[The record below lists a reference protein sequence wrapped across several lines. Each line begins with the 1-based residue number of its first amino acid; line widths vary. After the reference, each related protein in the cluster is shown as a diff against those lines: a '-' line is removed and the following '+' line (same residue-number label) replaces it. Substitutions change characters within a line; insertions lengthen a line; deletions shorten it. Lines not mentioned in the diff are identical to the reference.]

1 MVKEAGRENSGKDAG
16 KSGMKGPT
24 IKIRG
29 VVIPAE
35 WDAEGNVIGT
45 AISAWD
51 EVEYR
56 IEKGGGETSLLEH
69 MHQEIE
75 VAGEVNEGKKVRTIK
90 VHEFTVKR
98 RSRANSQ

>member
-1 MVKEAGRENSGKDAG
+1 MAKESGRKISGKDHG
-16 KSGMKGPT
+16 KPGMSGPMVR
-24 IKIRG
+24 IRG

-35 WDAEGNVIGT
+35 WDAEGNVIAT

-56 IEKGGGETSLLEH
+56 VEKVGGRSPLLEH

-75 VAGEVNEGKKVRTIK
+75 VAGELNEGKKLRTIK
-90 VHEFTVKR
+90 VHEFNVKR
-98 RSRANSQ
+98 RNRANSK